1 LSWYNLLI
9 VTEHYRLVGRSA
21 TEIVASLEATVRD
34 GGLVAGDLV
43 PTVRAL
49 AEQLGVAPGTVA
61 SAYRTAQQRGL
72 IETHGRNGTRVRA
85 RPALGTRSGGAAV
98 PEGVVDLASGQ
109 PAAALLPRLDAF
121 PPAWTTAA
129 APEAP
134 VLPELADLAR
144 GRLAADG
151 VEAEHLTLAGG
162 GLDAIRRVL
171 AARLAAGDAVAV
183 EDPGWPNLLD
193 LLASA
198 GLRALPVRVD
208 EAGPDPA
215 ALATAL
221 RNGARAVVVTSRAQ
235 NPTGASVTAERAT
248 ALRRVLTRHPDV
260 LVVEDDHA
268 AELAGVPL
276 ASLAGATGAWAFVRS
291 LSKPYGPDLRLA
303 VLAGDEATVAR
314 VEGQLRIGSGWVS
327 TLLQRTAVALWSD
340 PAVATVVREAAQ
352 AYDARRDALRTA
364 LRAAGLPAVGATGLN
379 VWVPVPD
386 ETRMAA
392 DLLTAGWAVAP
403 GHRFRQGV
411 GSAVR
416 VTVSNLELDGVGA
429 LVSALRASATP
440 VRAGGPVTA

>member
-1 LSWYNLLI
+1 M
-9 VTEHYRLVGRSA
+9 TERYRLTGRTAS
-21 TEIVASLEATVRD
+21 EILASLESTIRD

-49 AEQLGVAPGTVA
+49 ADVLGVAPGTVA

-85 RPALGTRSGGAAV
+85 RPALGTRSGGRAV
-98 PEGVVDLASGQ
+98 PDGVVDLASGQ
-109 PAAALLPRLDAF
+109 PSAALLPRLDLGRLGRA
-121 PPAWTTAA
+121 PAA
-129 APEAP
+129 APDAL
-134 VLPELADLAR
+134 VLPVLADLAR
-144 GRLAADG
+144 GRLAAGGIAAD
-151 VEAEHLTLAGG
+151 HLTLAGG

-171 AARLAAGDAVAV
+171 AARLSTGDAVAV

-198 GLRALPVRVD
+198 GMRALPMTVD
-208 EAGPDPA
+208 AAGPAPA
-215 ALATAL
+215 SLAAAL

-235 NPTGASVTAERAT
+235 NPTGAYVTADRAA
-248 ALRRVLTRHPDV
+248 ALRRVLAGHPDV

-276 ASLAGATGAWAFVRS
+276 APLAGATQAWAFVRS

-314 VEGQLRIGSGWVS
+314 VEGQLRVGSGWVS
-327 TLLQRTAVALWSD
+327 TLLQQAAVTLWSD
-340 PAVATVVREAAQ
+340 PEVAVVVAAAAT
-352 AYDARRDALRTA
+352 AYDTRREALRTA
-364 LRAAGLPAVGATGLN
+364 LSAAGLPSEGATGLN

-386 ETRMAA
+386 ENRVVA
-392 DLLTAGWAVAP
+392 DLLDAGWAVAP
-403 GHRFRQGV
+403 GRRFRQSA

-416 VTVSNLELDGVGA
+416 ITVSNLELDQVDE
-429 LVSALRASATP
+429 LVRVLAATTRGRP
-440 VRAGGPVTA
+440 AGPVTA

>member
-1 LSWYNLLI
+1 M
-9 VTEHYRLVGRSA
+9 TERYRLAGRTA
-21 TEIVASLEATVRD
+21 TEIVASLETTIRA

-49 AEQLGVAPGTVA
+49 ADELGVAPGTVA
-61 SAYRTAQQRGL
+61 SAYRTASQRGL

-85 RPALGTRSGGAAV
+85 QPALGTRSGGPAV

-109 PAAALLPRLDAF
+109 PSAALLPRLHPERQGWA
-121 PPAWTTAA
+121 PAA
-129 APEAP
+129 APETP

-144 GRLAADG
+144 RRLEADG
-151 VEAEHLTLAGG
+151 VDPEHLTLAGG

-193 LLASA
+193 LLAST

-208 EAGPDPA
+208 QAGPDPVSLGA
-215 ALATAL
+215 AL

-248 ALRRVLTRHPDV
+248 ALRRVLAEHADV

-276 ASLAGATGAWAFVRS
+276 ASLSGATGVWAFVRS

-303 VLAGDEATVAR
+303 VLAGDEATVSR

-327 TLLQRTAVALWSD
+327 TLLQRAAVALWSD
-340 PAVATVVREAAQ
+340 PEVPPVVAAAAA
-352 AYDARRDALRTA
+352 AYDARREALRTA
-364 LRAAGLPAVGATGLN
+364 LSRAGLPALGATGLN

-386 ETRMAA
+386 ENRVVA
-392 DLLTAGWAVAP
+392 DLLAAGWAVSP
-403 GHRFRQGV
+403 GRRFRQSA

-416 VTVSNLELDGVGA
+416 ITVSNLDLDRVDELVA
-429 LVSALRASATP
+429 ALRTATRG
-440 VRAGGPVTA
+440 RAAGPVTA

>member
-1 LSWYNLLI
+1 M
-9 VTEHYRLVGRSA
+9 TERYRLAGRTA
-21 TEIVASLEATVRD
+21 TEILASLEAATRD

-85 RPALGTRSGGAAV
+85 TPALGARSGGSVV

-109 PAAALLPRLDAF
+109 PGEALLPRLD
-121 PPAWTTAA
+121 PARLGWTAA
-129 APEAP
+129 PAPEAL
-134 VLPELADLAR
+134 VLPRLADLAR
-144 GRLAADG
+144 ARLVADDVAAD
-151 VEAEHLTLAGG
+151 HLTLAGG

-171 AARLAAGDAVAV
+171 AARLAPGDAVAV

-198 GLRALPVRVD
+198 GLRALPMAVD
-208 EAGPDPA
+208 RAGPVPT
-215 ALATAL
+215 ALARAL
-221 RNGARAVVVTSRAQ
+221 RDGARAVVVTSRAQ
-235 NPTGASVTAERAT
+235 NPTGAYVTAERAT
-248 ALRRVLTRHPDV
+248 ALRRVLQPHPEV

-276 ASLAGATGAWAFVRS
+276 APLAGATRAWAFVRS

-327 TLLQRTAVALWSD
+327 TLLQRVAVALWSD
-340 PAVATVVREAAQ
+340 PAVVEVVAAAARAYDTRREA
-352 AYDARRDALRTA
+352 L
-364 LRAAGLPAVGATGLN
+364 LAGLAGVGLPSLGATGLN

-386 ETRMAA
+386 ETRVVA
-392 DLLTAGWAVAP
+392 DLLAAGWAVAP
-403 GHRFRQGV
+403 GQRFRQGS
-411 GSAVR
+411 GPAVR
-416 VTVSNLELDGVGA
+416 ITVSNLELDRVDE
-429 LVSALRASATP
+429 LVRTLRSATRG
-440 VRAGGPVTA
+440 RAGGPVTA

>member
-1 LSWYNLLI
+1 M
-9 VTEHYRLVGRSA
+9 TEHYRLVGRTA

-85 RPALGTRSGGAAV
+85 RPALGVRSGGSAV

-109 PAAALLPRLDAF
+109 PGTALLPQLDPQRLGWVRAG
-121 PPAWTTAA
+121 
-129 APEAP
+129 APDVL
-134 VLPELADLAR
+134 VLPELAALAR
-144 GRLAADG
+144 ARLVADG
-151 VEAEHLTLAGG
+151 VAAEHLTLAGG

-171 AARLAAGDAVAV
+171 GARLAAGDAVAV

-193 LLASA
+193 LLAST
-198 GLRALPVRVD
+198 GLRALPVTLD
-208 EAGPDPA
+208 PAGPVPA
-215 ALATAL
+215 SLAAAL

-235 NPTGASVTAERAT
+235 NPTGAYVTAARAA
-248 ALRRVLTRHPDV
+248 ALRRVLAAHPDV

-327 TLLQRTAVALWSD
+327 TLLQRAAVALWSD
-340 PAVATVVREAAQ
+340 PGVAEVVAVAAA
-352 AYDARRDALRTA
+352 AYDARREALRSA
-364 LRAAGLPAVGATGLN
+364 LGSAGLPAVGTTGLN

-386 ETRMAA
+386 ETRVVA
-392 DLLTAGWAVAP
+392 DLLAAGWAVAP
-403 GHRFRQGV
+403 GRRFRQGA

-416 VTVSNLELDGVGA
+416 ITVSNLELDRVDE
-429 LVSALRASATP
+429 LVQVLRTSARGRT
-440 VRAGGPVTA
+440 GGPVTA

>member
-1 LSWYNLLI
+1 MA
-9 VTEHYRLVGRSA
+9 ERYRLAGRTA
-21 TEIVASLEATVRD
+21 TEILASLEATVRD

-49 AEQLGVAPGTVA
+49 ADQLGVAPGTVA

-85 RPALGTRSGGAAV
+85 RPALGARSGGSAV

-109 PAAALLPRLDAF
+109 PSAALLPRLD
-121 PPAWTTAA
+121 PARLGWTRAA
-129 APEAP
+129 APDEM
-134 VLPELADLAR
+134 VLPELTELAR
-144 GRLAADG
+144 DRLAADG
-151 VEAEHLTLAGG
+151 VPAEHLTLAGG

-171 AARLAAGDAVAV
+171 AARVAPGDAVAV

-193 LLASA
+193 LVASA
-198 GLRALPVRVD
+198 GLRALPMSVD
-208 EAGPDPA
+208 PSGPVPASLAG
-215 ALATAL
+215 AL

-235 NPTGASVTAERAT
+235 NPTGAYVTADRAA
-248 ALRRVLTRHPDV
+248 ALRRVLAEHPEV

-276 ASLAGATGAWAFVRS
+276 AGLAGATGAWAFVRS

-303 VLAGDEATVAR
+303 VLAGDESTVAR

-327 TLLQRTAVALWSD
+327 TLLQRAAVALWSD
-340 PAVATVVREAAQ
+340 PDVVEVVGTAAR
-352 AYDARRDALRTA
+352 AYDARRDALLAA
-364 LRAAGLPAVGATGLN
+364 LAAAGLPALGATGLN

-386 ETRMAA
+386 EARVVA
-392 DLLTAGWAVAP
+392 DLLAAGWAVAP
-403 GHRFRQGV
+403 GQRFRQRP

-416 VTVSNLELDGVGA
+416 VTVSHLEPERVDE
-429 LVSALRASATP
+429 LVRVLRSASRG
-440 VRAGGPVTA
+440 RAGGPVTA

>member
-1 LSWYNLLI
+1 MA
-9 VTEHYRLVGRSA
+9 ERYRLTGRTA
-21 TEIVASLEATVRD
+21 TEIVTSLEATIRD

-49 AEQLGVAPGTVA
+49 ADALGVAPGTVA
-61 SAYRTAQQRGL
+61 SAYRTAAQRGL
-72 IETHGRNGTRVRA
+72 VETRGRNGTRVRP
-85 RPALGTRSGGAAV
+85 RPALGARSGAPAV

-109 PAAALLPRLDAF
+109 PATALLPRLDVSGAG
-121 PPAWTTAA
+121 WTHAG
-129 APEAP
+129 APEGP
-134 VLPELADLAR
+134 VLPELVDLAR
-144 GRLAADG
+144 GRLTADG
-151 VEAEHLTLAGG
+151 VDAAHLTVAGG

-193 LLASA
+193 LLAST

-208 EAGPDPA
+208 EEGPDPV

-235 NPTGASVTAERAT
+235 NPTGAYVTATRAA
-248 ALRRVLTRHPDV
+248 ALRRVLAPHPDV

-276 ASLAGATGAWAFVRS
+276 AGLAGATQAWAFVRS

-303 VLAGDEATVAR
+303 VVAGDEATVTR
-314 VEGQLRIGSGWVS
+314 VEGQLRVGSGWVS
-327 TLLQRTAVALWSD
+327 TLLQRVAVALWSE
-340 PAVATVVREAAQ
+340 PAVATVVATAAH
-352 AYDARRDALRTA
+352 AYDERRAALRRA
-364 LRAAGLPAVGATGLN
+364 LAAAGLPALGATGLN

-386 ETRMAA
+386 ETRAVA
-392 DLLTAGWAVAP
+392 DLLAAGWAVAP
-403 GHRFRQGV
+403 GRRFRQGA

-416 VTVSNLELDGVGA
+416 ITVSHLDLDRVDA
-429 LVSALRASATP
+429 LVRVLVAATRAAP
-440 VRAGGPVTA
+440 GPVTT